1 MYQRRTVVWNTLYHG
16 QLSASLSRLL
26 RSATNN
32 TLPTSKGQIDGTNSV
47 TISRLSKI
55 ASAYPLA
62 STATSKSICQLKA
75 QNRFSKKPNTQNF
88 IQQWFK
94 NRNL

>member
-1 MYQRRTVVWNTLYHG
+1 MLMYQRRTVVWNTLYHG

-47 TISRLSKI
+47 TISAIPAAK
-55 ASAYPLA
+55 
-62 STATSKSICQLKA
+62 
-75 QNRFSKKPNTQNF
+75 RFNL
-88 IQQWFK
+88 FK
-94 NRNL
+94 LLQITKNSLRRKL